1 MIKAVV
7 FDLGGVLF
15 AEGKS
20 VAVERLAV
28 ERGYE
33 REIVSRVL
41 SSETAMEL
49 RRGKISD
56 EGFWAWAQQQM
67 PPDYDTSLIRQ
78 AWYDGYML
86 DDDIRGLIESLRGR
100 YKLIAFSGNVK
111 SRIDYLEEKYRFRH
125 LFDLEIYSF
134 DYQVTK
140 PERRFVEIM
149 IEKSACLP
157 EQIAY
162 VDDNDRYAQPARD
175 LGVRVL
181 IYRRGELEKLKS
193 ELVQLGVQV

>member
-20 VAVERLAV
+20 IAVERLAL

-56 EGFWAWAQQQM
+56 ERFWAWARQQM
-67 PPDYDTSLIRQ
+67 PSDYDASLIRQ
-78 AWYDGYML
+78 AWYDGYVL
-86 DDDIRGLIESLRGR
+86 DDDIQALIESLRGR

-111 SRIDYLEEKYRFRH
+111 SRIEYLEEKYRFRH

-140 PERRFVEIM
+140 PDRRFVEIM
-149 IEKSACLP
+149 IEKSGCLP

-162 VDDNDRYAQPARD
+162 IDDNDRYAQPARE
-175 LGVRVL
+175 LGVRVIL
-181 IYRRGELEKLKS
+181 YRRGELEKLRSK
-193 ELVQLGVQV
+193 LRQLGVQV